1 MSAPGPPCG
10 AQHTRRSPGG
20 GEEGSAED
28 WVRKPYLWV
37 TTETEI
43 QTEKDPNP

>member
-1 MSAPGPPCG
+1 MSAPRLPCH

-28 WVRKPYLWV
+28 WVHEPCLWV
-37 TTETEI
+37 TTETET
-43 QTEKDPNP
+43 QTEKDPDP